1 MLVRVAIAVTI
12 AAASAGCAGERGA
25 EPMALGFHGAASTA
39 DAAKSA
45 RVADA
50 EPDATSAGPAAV
62 GLSGGIRQTL
72 GGKVL
77 SAIAFERVTG
87 LKADPSR
94 LRDLH

>member
-1 MLVRVAIAVTI
+1 MLARVAIVVTV
-12 AAASAGCAGERGA
+12 AAALAGCANERTL
-25 EPMALGFHGAASTA
+25 EPMALGFHGAASASAADVPASGANIATNKP
-39 DAAKSA
+39 DAAA
-45 RVADA
+45 MRL
-50 EPDATSAGPAAV
+50 PD
-62 GLSGGIRQTL
+62 GGIRQTL

>member
-1 MLVRVAIAVTI
+1 MLVRAAIVAAIAT
-12 AAASAGCAGERGA
+12 SLAGCANERAA
-25 EPMALGFHGAASTA
+25 EPMALGFHGAATE
-39 DAAKSA
+39 SA
-45 RVADA
+45 PSPPPRRRAISI
-50 EPDATSAGPAAV
+50 PRPT
-62 GLSGGIRQTL
+62 GGVRQTL

>member
-1 MLVRVAIAVTI
+1 MLVRTAIVVAIAT
-12 AAASAGCAGERGA
+12 SLAGCANERAA
-25 EPMALGFHGAASTA
+25 EPMALGFHGNATESTPSPPPRRRALSIPRPASG
-39 DAAKSA
+39 
-45 RVADA
+45 V
-50 EPDATSAGPAAV
+50 
-62 GLSGGIRQTL
+62 RQTL

>member
-1 MLVRVAIAVTI
+1 MLVRAVTVV
-12 AAASAGCAGERGA
+12 AVAMSLAGCANERAA
-25 EPMALGFHGAASTA
+25 EPMALGFHGAATQ
-39 DAAKSA
+39 
-45 RVADA
+45 
-50 EPDATSAGPAAV
+50 PLGTPAPRRANAV
-62 GLSGGIRQTL
+62 PVPHPTGSVRQTL